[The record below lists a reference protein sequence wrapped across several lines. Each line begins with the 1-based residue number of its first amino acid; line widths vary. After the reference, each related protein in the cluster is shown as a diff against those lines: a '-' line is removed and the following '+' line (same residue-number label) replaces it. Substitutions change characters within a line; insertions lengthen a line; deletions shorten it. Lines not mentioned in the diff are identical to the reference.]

1 MKKVAQV
8 YSHTFNDLGI
18 VAGWKRYLDQLIIL
32 DPTDLPNPEIP
43 LILNAMPL
51 GITKQWMKDKLP
63 FFAMNRAYLGSWKYN
78 NASYSRIS
86 VNSFACTKFGN
97 MPYSRW
103 DRLGIEKR
111 PWAVSEVK
119 NVLIAPGKKSHT
131 VFTGEHPAD
140 WAERIKGQLENEGA
154 TVRIR
159 LKQGKRK
166 VQLLGDPNINLLP
179 LIGPGSEF
187 EWADLVISHS
197 SAITTEAFWY
207 GKKAISTGV
216 CPTWVTCDNTL
227 SNWKNPLEPNDRE
240 RWHEHMAWIQFSAEE
255 WYSGEAQESTVFYQ
269 GWPTEVLDSNNN
281 IPEVGV

>member
-1 MKKVAQV
+1 MKKIAQV
-8 YSHTFNDLGI
+8 FPHTFNDTNI
-18 VAGWKRYLDQLIIL
+18 VEGWRKYLNKLIL
-32 DPTDLPNPEIP
+32 LEPSSTPDPEIP

-51 GITKQWMKDKLP
+51 GITKDWMREKNP
-63 FFAMNRAYLGSWKYN
+63 FFAMNRAYLGAWKFN

-97 MPYSRW
+97 IPYSRW
-103 DRLGIEKR
+103 DRLGIEKN
-111 PWAVSEVK
+111 PWAVSTVK

-131 VFTGEHPAD
+131 VFTGEHPD
-140 WAERIKGQLENEGA
+140 KWAERLKVQLENEGA
-154 TVRIR
+154 TVKIR

-166 VQLLGDPNINLLP
+166 AQLFGNPGTDLLP

-216 CPTWVTCDNTL
+216 CPTWVACENNL
-227 SNWKNPLEPNDRE
+227 SNWKNPIEPENRE
-240 RWHEHMAWIQFSAEE
+240 KWHEHMAWIQYSANE
-255 WYSGEAQESTVFYQ
+255 WHSGEAQESTVFYQ
-269 GWPTEVLDSNNN
+269 GWPTEVLDTNNKISDN
-281 IPEVGV
+281 V